1 MVVLGQVGVAGV
13 EKGGFVES
21 VVVWLLIAVV
31 AVVWVVELRV
41 EMIRGN
47 SDLGSLLGR
56 IAGTVVRVDNTRF
69 HRPC

>member
-1 MVVLGQVGVAGV
+1 MVVLGQVGVAWV

-21 VVVWLLIAVV
+21 VVVWLLIVV